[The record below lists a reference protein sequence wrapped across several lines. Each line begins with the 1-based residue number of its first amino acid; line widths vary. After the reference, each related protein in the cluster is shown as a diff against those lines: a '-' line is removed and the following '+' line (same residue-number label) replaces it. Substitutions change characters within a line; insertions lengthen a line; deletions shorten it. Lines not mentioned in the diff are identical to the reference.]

1 MASDP
6 AVTLSD
12 GQVTCEPVVSDGTAS
27 PGALSW
33 RVLRLSTHAEL
44 GMIHLTAEPHE
55 AHSPRIPRAPRA
67 RIDID
72 IDPGANTATVHGLAQ
87 AVRLTST
94 WAFATWDLAV
104 ITWLGPTEPTVRSVV
119 NEAGFRVHALAHR
132 ACLDGP
138 AGPRDAWYGDL
149 TPRDTRDASRRP
161 LTVREHHVLTGMAR
175 GRSNQQIA
183 ADLGISENT
192 VKNHVRSILEVLQA
206 PSRTAAVI
214 EALRTGLVSLEFNPQ

>member
-12 GQVTCEPVVSDGTAS
+12 GQVTCEPTAFDRAAS
-27 PGALSW
+27 PLALSW
-33 RVLRLSTHAEL
+33 RVLRLSTRAEL
-44 GMIHLTAEPHE
+44 GMIHLRLEPNE
-55 AHSPRIPRAPRA
+55 PPFTRA

-72 IDPGANTATVHGLAQ
+72 IDARADTATVHGLAQ
-87 AVRLTST
+87 AVRLAST
-94 WAFATWDLAV
+94 WAFSTWDLAV
-104 ITWLGPTEPTVRSVV
+104 ITWLGPTEPTVRSVIA
-119 NEAGFRVHALAHR
+119 ESGFHVHALAHR
-132 ACLDGP
+132 AAIDGVS
-138 AGPRDAWYGDL
+138 GPRDAWYGDL
-149 TPRDTRDASRRP
+149 IHRDARDVSRRP

-214 EALRTGLVSLEFNPQ
+214 EALRTGLVSLEFEP